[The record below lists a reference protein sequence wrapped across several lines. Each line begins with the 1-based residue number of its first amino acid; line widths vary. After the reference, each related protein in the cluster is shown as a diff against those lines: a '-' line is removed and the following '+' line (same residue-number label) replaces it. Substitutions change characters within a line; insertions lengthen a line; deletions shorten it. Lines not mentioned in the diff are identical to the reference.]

1 MTTEQNVRI
10 SRRIGEELFSQGNL
24 SIADKL
30 IAPDAIDHNE
40 PPGTDCR
47 EHFKR
52 VATMLRNAFPDLHVQ
67 VEKSVAEGDRVALLI
82 TMSGTHTGPGAA
94 FGIPPTGKS
103 FQIQQMRFARFAN
116 GQMTES
122 WAVIDMLAWMR
133 QLGAVPNP
141 GTRTNE
147 AAFRGQ

>member
-1 MTTEQNVRI
+1 MSIEQNVRI
-10 SRRIGEELFSQGNL
+10 ARRIGEELFNQGNL
-24 SIADKL
+24 SIAEEL
-30 IAPDAIDHNE
+30 IALDAVDHNE

-52 VATMLRNAFPDLHVQ
+52 VATMLRNAFPDLHMQ
-67 VEKSVAEGDRVALLI
+67 IENSVAEGDRVALRI
-82 TMSGTHTGPGAA
+82 TISGTHTGPGAA

-116 GQMTES
+116 GQMTGS
-122 WAVIDMLAWMR
+122 WAVIDMLAWMQ
-133 QLGAVPNP
+133 QLGAVPTP

-147 AAFRGQ
+147 AAIRG